1 MTDNENSQGRFLRQ
15 LNIVSPE
22 KLSFPITVIGA
33 GAIGSAVMVG
43 LAKMGCS
50 DLTVWDD
57 DRLEEINIP
66 SQMCKPALVGRPKV
80 EALAELV
87 CELTEIEI
95 KKISRRYSG
104 QYLEGVIII
113 AVDTMNSRQNVWKR
127 IKLNSKIPLLID
139 TRMGAEFARIYTIHP
154 MNIEEVD
161 FYEQNLYS
169 NDGAEHLPC
178 SGRSII
184 YCPTVIAG
192 LVTMIVKQ
200 YAVNHPV
207 PREILFDLPHLILKC
222 NGGDEIHGS
231 SFLQPDEPLYAV

>member
-1 MTDNENSQGRFLRQ
+1 MTDNQNLQSRFLRQ
-15 LNIVSPE
+15 LDIVPPE

-33 GAIGSAVMVG
+33 GAIGSAAVVT
-43 LAKMGCS
+43 LAKMGCT
-50 DLTVWDD
+50 DITVWDN

-66 SQMCKPALVGRPKV
+66 SQLCKPALVGRPKV
-80 EALAELV
+80 ESLAELV
-87 CELTEIEI
+87 YELTEMKIKEI
-95 KKISRRYSG
+95 FRRYCG
-104 QYLEGVIII
+104 QYLEGVLIV
-113 AVDTMNSRQNVWKR
+113 AVDNMTTRQIVWKR